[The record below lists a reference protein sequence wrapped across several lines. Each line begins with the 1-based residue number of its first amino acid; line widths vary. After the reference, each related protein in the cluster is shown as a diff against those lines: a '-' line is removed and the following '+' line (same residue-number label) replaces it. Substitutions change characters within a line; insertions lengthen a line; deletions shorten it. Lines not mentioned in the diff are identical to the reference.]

1 MLPFPTQQKADLR
14 CYSFPDRCSKST
26 SCSSRRP
33 ASWSVYSFLNYC
45 SCCFFTGCDSS
56 QMINGSFI
64 LQLHVKGL
72 SGSFGVWVPDQ
83 STKVFKRTT
92 EFCLDSKENT
102 GQLCLKNI
110 WRLSKPESRSKPP
123 LKGPGKMPMTD
134 QEGAQSTSKHG
145 HKNILG
151 SNFFFFFFSQK
162 GKIRSRLG

>member
-1 MLPFPTQQKADLR
+1 
-14 CYSFPDRCSKST
+14 
-26 SCSSRRP
+26 
-33 ASWSVYSFLNYC
+33 
-45 SCCFFTGCDSS
+45 
-56 QMINGSFI
+56 MINGNFI

-134 QEGAQSTSKHG
+134 QEGAQSISKHG

-151 SNFFFFFFSQK
+151 SNFFFFFPRKERSEAVW
-162 GKIRSRLG
+162 GKESEGDARLFCSLGFDSLVLAAKLSAVAEAVTGIAAAGEGGCSHQFLGVA